1 MEGTI
6 KDCEYR
12 AVLGSALTE
21 CRKGNTE
28 AECMNIYN
36 FDEVSGHNLES

>member
-1 MEGTI
+1 MEGTL
-6 KDCEYR
+6 KDCEYL

-28 AECMNIYN
+28 AEFTNMQ
-36 FDEVSGHNLES
+36 FL